1 MLFQLDPRVILIPVV
16 QGIMI
21 VYFLSITYQI
31 LKRRRQRLNLI
42 FSGFFICTIIGN
54 LLNIIYF
61 SMADENIIL
70 ILNFL
75 TNFFVVLNA
84 IFILTV
90 NRIILESTIIYPVKK
105 QNLYMLFYGIIL
117 FCGMLILILL
127 GLGLDGLILQPN
139 APFFGVKITPAPD
152 HAPWWGLIFFIYVMS
167 FSVIFAV
174 IPIIRTSLK
183 IYKSFETKEL
193 KKKWRYYFIGS
204 LGAFS
209 IFYLIIIGNLL
220 NDINFKNIVSIY
232 GISVLLWVSFMY
244 YGIGF
249 KLKT

>member
-21 VYFLSITYQI
+21 IYFLSITYQI

-42 FSGFFICTIIGN
+42 FACFFICTIIGN
-54 LLNIIYF
+54 VLNIIYF
-61 SMADENIIL
+61 LMTNENVIL
-70 ILNFL
+70 IFNFL
-75 TNFFVVLNA
+75 TNFFFLLGP

-90 NRIILESTIIYPVKK
+90 NRIILESTIIYPVKR
-105 QNLYMLFYGIIL
+105 QNLYILLYGVVL
-117 FCGMLILILL
+117 LLGMLILVLL
-127 GLGLDGLILQPN
+127 GLVFDPSWPSKPILGLTINPN
-139 APFFGVKITPAPD
+139 TRAPV
-152 HAPWWGLIFFIYVMS
+152 WGLVFLIYVIS
-167 FSVIFAV
+167 FSAALVV

-183 IYKSFETKEL
+183 IYASFETKEL

-209 IFYLIIIGNLL
+209 IFYLIIIANWLD
-220 NDINFKNIVSIY
+220 NINFKNIVSFY